1 MEHLW
6 GVRPQSDCD
15 IHSSLISTKITKI
28 TKTLGLR
35 FDCKMRLWET
45 YLAAPF
51 YRQSNLRH
59 KVRELVPREGAIWLQ
74 FDVVLKPVLFHTAVC
89 APAVNIHLESIEY
102 SLVLVSRVNFSK
114 KQSYLWGIKSVW
126 DKDMY
131 EFSFRFMHTSNRLW
145 ASSAFAP
152 FRELPLQMGKRSFSQ
167 EGEERKETTFGGF

>member
-15 IHSSLISTKITKI
+15 IHSSLIFTKITKI

-35 FDCKMRLWET
+35 FDCKMGLWET

-59 KVRELVPREGAIWLQ
+59 KVRPREGAIWLQ
-74 FDVVLKPVLFHTAVC
+74 FDVVLKSVC
-89 APAVNIHLESIEY
+89 APAVNIYLESIEY

-126 DKDMY
+126 DKDM
-131 EFSFRFMHTSNRLW
+131 
-145 ASSAFAP
+145 
-152 FRELPLQMGKRSFSQ
+152 
-167 EGEERKETTFGGF
+167 